1 LIGCVQL
8 GLAAVW
14 RVELNSPLALSQ
26 PLWGGILHLGVLASL
41 GEALVVGRVWLTDD
55 QRR

>member
-1 LIGCVQL
+1 VLL

-26 PLWGGILHLGVLASL
+26 PQWGGILYLGVLASL
-41 GEALVVGRVWLTDD
+41 GEALVVGRVWLNND